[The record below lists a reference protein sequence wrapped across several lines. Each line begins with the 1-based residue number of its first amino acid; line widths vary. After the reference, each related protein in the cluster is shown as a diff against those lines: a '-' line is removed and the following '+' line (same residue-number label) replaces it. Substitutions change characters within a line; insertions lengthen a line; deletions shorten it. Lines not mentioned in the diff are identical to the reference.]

1 MKEVKVAKERQ
12 QQLILEAAER
22 LMRYQE
28 LLDTYTKGGDEMVEK
43 QVTFQR
49 AELYREIWAISLSK
63 VAAKYQVP
71 ASKLKEACEK
81 ANIPLPTNKYWG
93 DLSVG
98 KPVTPIPLPD
108 SSLTE
113 LTVVFKVR
121 EKEHQSQA
129 EKCPPKKASRMCVL
143 RQLLSCPNIVMEK
156 IFTREE
162 FSIKRSGSNR

>member
-28 LLDTYTKGGDEMVEK
+28 LLDTYTKGGNEMIEK

-108 SSLTE
+108 FSLTVE
-113 LTVVFKVR
+113 AIGITVPR
-121 EKEHQSQA
+121 I
-129 EKCPPKKASRMCVL
+129 L
-143 RQLLSCPNIVMEK
+143 NII
-156 IFTREE
+156 IFINIFSNIDE
-162 FSIKRSGSNR
+162 FIIITKHPY

>member
-81 ANIPLPTNKYWG
+81 AKIPLPTNKYWG

-113 LTVVFKVR
+113 LTIVFKVR

-129 EKCPPKKASRMCVL
+129 EKMPTKESLPDVRAQATPQLPKHRDGKNLYERGILYKEVW
-143 RQLLSCPNIVMEK
+143 
-156 IFTREE
+156 
-162 FSIKRSGSNR
+162 